1 MLNLANGS
9 SVKLPA
15 SYGPFPFW
23 IIEDISEDGQ
33 VLLSTDDGHEITIS
47 VDELAQFATEI

>member
-23 IIEDISEDGQ
+23 IIEDINADGE

-47 VDELAQFATEI
+47 VDELVQFATEI

>member
-15 SYGPFPFW
+15 SYGPYPFW
-23 IIEDISEDGQ
+23 IIEDISEDGE

-47 VDELAQFATEI
+47 IDKLVQLATEI